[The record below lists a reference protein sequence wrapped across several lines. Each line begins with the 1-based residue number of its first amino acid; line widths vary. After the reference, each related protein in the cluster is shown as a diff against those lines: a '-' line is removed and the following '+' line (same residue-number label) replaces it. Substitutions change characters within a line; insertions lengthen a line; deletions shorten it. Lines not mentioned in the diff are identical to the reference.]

1 MGILGDYSAGQIYDE
16 SGRIPLGQHSIV
28 FALEETATLLNRF
41 TALDRKLQADEEH
54 FSPGY
59 QSGPMRYFFNEMP
72 ADFTLADFIAS
83 WS

>member
-1 MGILGDYSAGQIYDE
+1 M
-16 SGRIPLGQHSIV
+16 GQHSSE
-28 FALEETATLLNRF
+28 FTLEETAALLDRF
-41 TALDRKLQADEEH
+41 AALDRKLQADEEH

-72 ADFTLADFIAS
+72 AGFTLADFIAG